1 MHLHLTF
8 LKRGCCFTKINTFFT
23 PIRRLLTRHVPAEV
37 YEVCQDKNIFLT
49 NENQEKEGSKAEDL
63 LQA

>member
-1 MHLHLTF
+1 M
-8 LKRGCCFTKINTFFT
+8 
-23 PIRRLLTRHVPAEV
+23 LTRHVPAEV

-63 LQA
+63 LQAWRKIYFLTKYP